1 MLMLSHEM
9 PAMVGMAN
17 PYSYTPVGDISVTAL
32 CMLLFVLLMQT
43 HIHKDRKFYLLVLLL
58 AASVA
63 CSYSNILYEVFLNA
77 GTVQPIPVYIFR
89 ILHHASLLLI
99 LYLNIRYLQEP
110 LWIQG
115 DAQNRY
121 KWLSFG
127 FLAASVLIDV
137 LGTIFHFTYYIDGDG
152 TVHNIFNVYFI
163 MHTLF
168 TITVFYLIIRYRGR
182 VIRPVFWG
190 LLSSHVVLLIIM
202 AMQGCMRQ
210 MSFTGVAYFM
220 PVMAIFFMFHS
231 NPFDLNT
238 GAASES
244 YFYNAVR
251 NALEKNKSEMI
262 LSCNILNF
270 SRAIMSSKKLKYEYY
285 MFFRQH
291 VRKGVVYQIG
301 DRLVLVIP
309 KSEDVQQA
317 IDKMLVSFQKSHK
330 RFEMDYK
337 IVMLETGPG
346 IQKATDYIHIIEGA
360 ERRMAFNTVH
370 WIDEKDLEDFYNSSY
385 ILSELEDIVQC
396 RDLDDPRVLVYCQPV
411 YNITTR
417 TYDTAEALM
426 RPKLPK
432 IGMVFPDQFI
442 PLAEQH
448 GHIHM
453 LSMIILNKTCGA
465 IRTLME
471 DEYEI
476 NRISV
481 NFSALDIRYETF
493 CREVQMIIDRNQI
506 PYEKIAIE
514 ITESRSDADF
524 QLMKTKVEELQKL
537 GIKFYLD
544 DFGTGYSNFERI
556 MEIPFDIIKFDRSM
570 TIESAKS
577 ETSFYMVSTFANM
590 FSKLHYSV
598 LFEGIEDANDEE
610 NCVKMSARYLQG
622 YKYSKPIPIEELSRF
637 LPKAS

>member
-1 MLMLSHEM
+1 MLTLIAEL
-9 PAMVGMAN
+9 PKMVGMAN

-58 AASVA
+58 VASVA
-63 CSYSNILYEVFLNA
+63 CSYTNILYEVFLNA
-77 GTVQPIPVYIFR
+77 GTVHPIPVYIFR
-89 ILHHASLLLI
+89 ILHHTFLLMI
-99 LYLNIRYLQEP
+99 VYLNIRYLQEP
-110 LWIQG
+110 LWIRN
-115 DAQNRY
+115 DAQKRY
-121 KWLSFG
+121 KWLSCG
-127 FLAASVLIDV
+127 FLAGSVLIDV

-152 TVHNIFNVYFI
+152 TVHNVFNVYTV
-163 MHTLF
+163 MHALF

-190 LLSSHVVLLIIM
+190 LLSANVVLLIIM
-202 AMQGCMRQ
+202 AMEGVMGQ

-220 PVMAIFFMFHS
+220 PVLAIFIMFHS

-251 NALEKNKSEMI
+251 SSLEKNKSEMI
-262 LSCNILNF
+262 LSCNIMNF
-270 SRAIMSSKKLKYEYY
+270 SRAIMNSKELKYEYY
-285 MFFRQH
+285 QFFRQH
-291 VRKGVVYQIG
+291 VRKGVLYQIG
-301 DRLVLVIP
+301 DRLVLMIP
-309 KSEDVQQA
+309 KSEDFEQN
-317 IDKMLVSFQKSHK
+317 IERMTESFRKSHK

-337 IVMLETGPG
+337 IVLLETGPN
-346 IQKATDYIHIIEGA
+346 IQKAADYIHIVEEA
-360 ERRMAFNTVH
+360 ERRMAFNTTH
-370 WIDEKDLEDFYNSSY
+370 WIDENDLQAFYSSSY
-385 ILSELEDIVQC
+385 ILSELEDIVQR

-411 YNITTR
+411 YNITTH

-426 RPKLPK
+426 RLKLPK
-432 IGMVFPDQFI
+432 TGMVFPDQFI

-465 IRTLME
+465 VRTLME
-471 DEYEI
+471 DGYDI

-481 NFSALDIRYETF
+481 NFSTLDIRYETF

-622 YKYSKPIPIEELSRF
+622 YKYSKPIPIEDLVQF
-637 LPKAS
+637 LKRAA